1 MKKEIKDER
10 MLIKLT
16 KKEKRTIKR
25 YAKQKSISMSRL
37 LINTTMSF
45 IKRYPVKEKLARGK

>member
-10 MLIKLT
+10 MLIKLRQ
-16 KKEKRTIKR
+16 KEKRTIKR

-37 LINTTMSF
+37 LINTTMAF